1 MKIEYIPREKAES
14 IAQTLPFIL
23 REVTLSSPSSRFLMI
38 TTSGVFKVTFD
49 LAILDEEGEITF
61 LSDPALEPK
70 VKAFLDTENK

>member
-38 TTSGVFKVTFD
+38 TTPGVFKVTFD

-61 LSDPALEPK
+61 LSDPALESA